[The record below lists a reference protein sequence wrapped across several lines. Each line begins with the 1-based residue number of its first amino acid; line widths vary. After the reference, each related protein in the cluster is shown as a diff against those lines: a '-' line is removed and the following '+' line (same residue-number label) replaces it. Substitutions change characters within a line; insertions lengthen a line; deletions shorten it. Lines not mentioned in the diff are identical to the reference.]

1 VSVCVCALLAF
12 LNVARYFCVI
22 FGRQQR
28 ILKQIF
34 YAIPPLVKKSSL
46 LQQQN
51 SCEQQPTH
59 MRCLAL
65 ARSGPPKECESGRA
79 TETERE

>member
-1 VSVCVCALLAF
+1 LIIKRKKLSKEKKIKCVSHGLTVLCIKKCDRVYVSVLSAFVSVCVCVCALLAF

-34 YAIPPLVKKSSL
+34 YAIPPL
-46 LQQQN
+46 
-51 SCEQQPTH
+51 
-59 MRCLAL
+59 
-65 ARSGPPKECESGRA
+65 
-79 TETERE
+79 